1 MNVEREQARAHK
13 FAIISMALIHV
24 HACQAL
30 DLLMDRVEFAKL

>member
-1 MNVEREQARAHK
+1 MNVERVQAHAHK

-24 HACQAL
+24 HVYQAL